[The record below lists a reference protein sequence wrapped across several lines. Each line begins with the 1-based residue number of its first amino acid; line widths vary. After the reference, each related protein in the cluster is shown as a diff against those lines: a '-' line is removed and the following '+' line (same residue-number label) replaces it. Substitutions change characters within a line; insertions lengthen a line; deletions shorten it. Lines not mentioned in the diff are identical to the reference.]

1 MALAASFCML
11 CAASMSAMTMLTA
24 FASGFARLFRIKFM
38 RCPFLMR
45 SAPPG
50 GGNCPLPLRIHRAKP
65 SGAVSFR
72 LMLRA
77 CFCSCHNALFFLR
90 AREPASDGAESS
102 HISNML
108 RFLRSVLQGFQ
119 ALVTDREQALKK
131 HDPACSDRK

>member
-77 CFCSCHNALFFLR
+77 RFFLR